1 MFVDLAANFGSKP
14 KFSHLSGNAE
24 RLRSLHRRVLI
35 LFISAPAVVLL
46 LFPAKQRR
54 AFIYSLALCGSP
66 AKTKT
71 KGTMITKEI
80 TLCSKQVTLAYCYA
94 TEIAY
99 KDLSDEDM
107 FDYAQAAV
115 EAIQA
120 QRDPDIKKTILAIIA
135 CMMAYYEDADKAPVK
150 DSEIMKQATPVE
162 IGTAMLTILSM
173 RSEFYHVPSG
183 EPEDKPEK
191 GGKKR
196 KNA

>member
-1 MFVDLAANFGSKP
+1 
-14 KFSHLSGNAE
+14 
-24 RLRSLHRRVLI
+24 
-35 LFISAPAVVLL
+35 
-46 LFPAKQRR
+46 
-54 AFIYSLALCGSP
+54 
-66 AKTKT
+66 
-71 KGTMITKEI
+71 MIQKEI

-107 FDYAQAAV
+107 FDYAKHAV

-150 DSEIMKQATPVE
+150 DSDIMKDSTPVE

-173 RSEFYHVPSG
+173 RNEFYHVPSG
-183 EPEDKPEK
+183 EPEDKSEK
-191 GGKKR
+191 GTRRR

>member
-1 MFVDLAANFGSKP
+1 
-14 KFSHLSGNAE
+14 
-24 RLRSLHRRVLI
+24 
-35 LFISAPAVVLL
+35 
-46 LFPAKQRR
+46 
-54 AFIYSLALCGSP
+54 
-66 AKTKT
+66 
-71 KGTMITKEI
+71 MITKEI

-107 FDYAQAAV
+107 FDYAKHAL
-115 EAIQA
+115 ESIQA

-135 CMMAYYEDADKAPVK
+135 CMMAYYEDVDKAPVK

-173 RSEFYHVPSG
+173 RSEFYHVPKD
-183 EPEDKPEK
+183 EPEDKPQK